1 MTLAIWKPSFL
12 SDGEGAIIHGKTRD
26 QVAISCMSV
35 NQHVLYPFMSL
46 SIYLRESVG
55 SYACPRTRVC
65 APKLAVARPTQK
77 WRFWRLAAFVCC
89 PLNETNETNHPFGA

>member
-1 MTLAIWKPSFL
+1 MTFAIWKPSFL
-12 SDGEGAIIHGKTRD
+12 RDGDGAIIHGKTRD

-35 NQHVLYPFMSL
+35 KQYVLYPFMPL
-46 SIYLRESVG
+46 SIDMRDSVV

-65 APKLAVARPTQK
+65 APKLAVARPTLK
-77 WRFWRLAAFVCC
+77 WRFWHLTAFGSC